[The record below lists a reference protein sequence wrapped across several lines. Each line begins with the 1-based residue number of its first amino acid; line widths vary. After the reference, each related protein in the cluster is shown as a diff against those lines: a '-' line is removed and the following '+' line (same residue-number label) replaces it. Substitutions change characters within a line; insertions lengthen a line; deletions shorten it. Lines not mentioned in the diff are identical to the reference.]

1 MVDGVALT
9 GFVIGAIFT
18 GLGVAPGA
26 QAEVL
31 SFYRISASA
40 SFKFNIYHSFL
51 PAVVYPNIVLD
62 VADTYITF
70 MHNLDA
76 VVVEIMASNHVVV
89 L

>member
-1 MVDGVALT
+1 MALT

-18 GLGVAPGA
+18 GLGVAPGP

-31 SFYRISASA
+31 CFYKSSASA
-40 SFKFNIYHSFL
+40 SLMYNIYYSFL
-51 PAVVYPNIVLD
+51 LAVVYPNIVLD

>member
-31 SFYRISASA
+31 SFYRSSASA
-40 SFKFNIYHSFL
+40 SLRYNIHHSFL
-51 PAVVYPNIVLD
+51 PVAVYPNIVLD
-62 VADTYITF
+62 VDDTYITF
-70 MHNLDA
+70 MLNFDA